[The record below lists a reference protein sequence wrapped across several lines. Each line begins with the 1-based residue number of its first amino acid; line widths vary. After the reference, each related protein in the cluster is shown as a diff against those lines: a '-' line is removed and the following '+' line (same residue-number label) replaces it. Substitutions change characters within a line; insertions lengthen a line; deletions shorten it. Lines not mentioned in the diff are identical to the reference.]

1 MATIEATD
9 QITLTPA
16 AIEAVQN
23 LLTQKNLPG
32 YALRI
37 FISGGGCSGY
47 QHGMSL
53 EGNVHPEDTVYE
65 YSGVKVVVDEVSI
78 EYLHGTTIDYIN
90 DEHGTGFKIDNPNTL
105 PACGCGSP
113 CDSTEN
119 TSDYNGANCG
129 CNN

>member
-16 AIEAVQN
+16 AAEAVQN

-47 QHGMSL
+47 QHGMAL
-53 EGNVHPEDTVYE
+53 EGNARPEDTVYE
-65 YSGVKVVVDEVSI
+65 YNGVKVVVDEVSI

-90 DEHGTGFKIDNPNTL
+90 DERGTGFKIDNPNTL
-105 PACGCGSP
+105 PACSCGSP

-119 TSDYNGANCG
+119 TSDYSDANCG
-129 CNN
+129 CKN